1 MQTDAQTPVDFDH
14 LEAFVGGDLG
24 VADEVLALFE
34 QQAELWT
41 PMLDEAADGWRD
53 AVHALK
59 GAAGGI
65 GARAVQAACEA
76 AERAEPGVAGP
87 ALMRVRDALDQALL
101 AIAGRRHRYM
111 LKSLRA

>member
-1 MQTDAQTPVDFDH
+1 MNPDPQSAVDFDY
-14 LEAFVGGDLG
+14 LESFVGGDAA
-24 VADEVLALFE
+24 VADEVLALFQ

-41 PMLDEAADGWRD
+41 PMLDDAMDGWRD

-65 GARAVQAACEA
+65 GARSVQAACDA
-76 AERAEPGVAGP
+76 AERSAPEVAEP
-87 ALMRVRDALDQALL
+87 ALVRVRDALDQALV
-101 AIAGRRHRYM
+101 AVAGRRHRYA